1 MIEIE
6 RKFRLSPEQKSG
18 IEQTLRADHGQLETL
33 HQVDQVFLR
42 SMDSFAEFIRGEPVV
57 RLRTT
62 NGKTTFAYKRSINE
76 AGDTVEHELTV
87 SSAETMAAILKEMD
101 YRPVTTV
108 IKDRTIAKAG
118 ELAIMLDSVVDAGDF
133 LEIEVLATDESE
145 QPAIEQQIMNKAAE
159 FGLTASHIEPRKYD
173 QLVSM
178 PSGPGA
184 S

>member
-6 RKFRLSPEQKSG
+6 RKFRLNTEQKG
-18 IEQTLRADHGQLETL
+18 AIEQELGAHYGSLETV
-33 HQVDQVFLR
+33 HQVDQVFLHGV
-42 SMDSFAEFIRGEPVV
+42 DSFAGFTRGDPVV

-62 NGKTTFAYKRSINE
+62 NDVTTLAYKRSINE

-87 SSAETMAAILKEMD
+87 ESAATMAEILKEMD

-118 ELAIMLDSVVDAGDF
+118 EMAIMLDSVVGAGHF
-133 LEIEVLATDESE
+133 LEIEILAADEST
-145 QPAIEQQIMNKAAE
+145 QPVAERQIMDKAAE
-159 FGLTASHIEPRKYD
+159 FGLTEADIELRKYD

-178 PSGPGA
+178 PNGQ
-184 S
+184 